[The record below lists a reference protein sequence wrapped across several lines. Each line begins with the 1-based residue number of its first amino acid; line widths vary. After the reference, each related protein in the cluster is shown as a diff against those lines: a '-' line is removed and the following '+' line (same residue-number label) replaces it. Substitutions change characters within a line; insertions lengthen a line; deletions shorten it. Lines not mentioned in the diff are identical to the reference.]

1 MSPIFIHSFCTTPT
15 RIIVRVRTT
24 SIRANKKI
32 DNKIFC
38 TAHLR
43 NFKADLLVFF
53 SYSLHVQKTTNC
65 IFCVKT
71 IWNPNNSKNII
82 ETLYPIRYNLY
93 TVWEFLMYFI
103 FTHKITFLCKNKRRK
118 KCSQVIVRVN
128 SQISNLKK
136 LTSDTSNEA
145 K

>member
-43 NFKADLLVFF
+43 NFKADLWFF
-53 SYSLHVQKTTNC
+53 FLLRYMFEKLPTVYFALKRFEIRITRKILSKHC
-65 IFCVKT
+65 I
-71 IWNPNNSKNII
+71 
-82 ETLYPIRYNLY
+82 LRYNLY

-103 FTHKITFLCKNKRRK
+103 FTHKITFLCRNRRRK